1 MDWSAPH
8 DLIDNKNNNQYKWS
22 HMSFPASTWNNQQRL
37 GKKLTPPRCPMP
49 PSFKQKNEM
58 YVTQN
63 VWWRRWKVE
72 MAGARRKVEMAGRY
86 DICGPLWI

>member
-37 GKKLTPPRCPMP
+37 GKKINATTVRQDVCT
-49 PSFKQKNEM
+49 F
-58 YVTQN
+58 
-63 VWWRRWKVE
+63 
-72 MAGARRKVEMAGRY
+72 GGGAGRDGSAGRLRWQVQVRTTFVGLY
-86 DICGPLWI
+86 GFKF